1 MITSH
6 KFVSSVN
13 IYYKRSESKI
23 NEKHPIH
30 YIMRLTAELIAAS
43 EQRTNPLGE
52 REIILRGLAI
62 PVLEHLGGTRDAFD
76 AIDLTDNRISRLEN
90 FPRLLRLFSLSTS
103 GNVIESIDSRN
114 LSKNLP
120 NLKYLDISYNQIS
133 TLSEISSLGM
143 AYSASK
149 SSGNDDN
156 ESKGNLEVLSLV
168 GNPVQ
173 SKLFLTGAVR
183 SLYLPGF

>member
-1 MITSH
+1 
-6 KFVSSVN
+6 
-13 IYYKRSESKI
+13 
-23 NEKHPIH
+23 
-30 YIMRLTAELIAAS
+30 MRLTAELIAAS